1 MAFLVGLAA
10 EAATSVVAASAGLE
24 AAGVAGAEVAEA
36 STAEALA
43 SQEMMT
49 APEGMVEESQEVI
62 NETQKESLSSPQQE
76 EKKEAG
82 TSLNVENE
90 LKKNFIQQQ
99 SQEAEKRR
107 QEVEKQLNI

>member
-1 MAFLVGLAA
+1 MAFLVGLVA
-10 EAATSVVAASAGLE
+10 EAGTAVAASGLE

-49 APEGMVEESQEVI
+49 APEGMIEESQEVI

-107 QEVEKQLNI
+107 KEVESQLIL

>member
-1 MAFLVGLAA
+1 MAFLVGLVA
-10 EAATSVVAASAGLE
+10 EAGTAVAASGLE

-49 APEGMVEESQEVI
+49 APEGMIEESQEVI
-62 NETQKESLSSPQQE
+62 NETQKESPSSPQQQ

-82 TSLNVENE
+82 TSLNVEKE

-107 QEVEKQLNI
+107 KEVESQLKL

>member
-1 MAFLVGLAA
+1 MAFLVGLVA
-10 EAATSVVAASAGLE
+10 EAGTAVAASGLE

-62 NETQKESLSSPQQE
+62 NEPQKESLSSPQQE

-99 SQEAEKRR
+99 SQEADKRR
-107 QEVEKQLNI
+107 KEVESQLKL